1 VVGYDRLEFLD
12 GSGYAGAVTL
22 EPKQTSNSG
31 SSTAPAGEVDR
42 RSRDGGGDPNPREFR
57 ERVRTTEATRDHAK
71 ALRQSMTLPERML
84 WSRLKRSQ
92 LAGTSFRKQHPLG
105 PYIADFYC
113 HHARLIVEVDGSTH
127 KGERKNHDAVRD
139 AWMRSR
145 GIEILRV
152 PAVDVLVEIDRVLS
166 RIHTEVGVRSR
177 TVPDRPL
184 RHPADATSP
193 AGAGEEPDSRCAVQ
207 NSREE

>member
-1 VVGYDRLEFLD
+1 M
-12 GSGYAGAVTL
+12 
-22 EPKQTSNSG
+22 
-31 SSTAPAGEVDR
+31 
-42 RSRDGGGDPNPREFR
+42 
-57 ERVRTTEATRDHAK
+57 RTTEATRDHAK
-71 ALRQSMTLPERML
+71 ALRQSVTLPERML

-113 HHARLIVEVDGSTH
+113 HQARLVVEVDGSTH
-127 KGERKNHDAVRD
+127 KHERKIHDAVRD

-177 TVPDRPL
+177 PVPDRPSSPL

-193 AGAGEEPDSRCAVQ
+193 ASAGEEPDSRCAVD
-207 NSREE
+207 NSRED